1 MALTMPL
8 IMEGL
13 GSMWCDLFY
22 KTFHSVFEKNT
33 LHLFISMC
41 SKEEIG
47 YAKTCKNFSHFCPF
61 VDHIKYRFTYVLFL

>member
-1 MALTMPL
+1 MALSVPA

-22 KTFHSVFEKNT
+22 KTFHSVFENKTKQKKHQNT

-41 SKEEIG
+41 STWRRKLIMQRL
-47 YAKTCKNFSHFCPF
+47 ARISVISVPLRIT
-61 VDHIKYRFTYVLFL
+61 